1 MRRITATVV
10 SFVFLFVGTP
20 AAIAD
25 VVSSAEIMQ
34 AEQNQYDRQQVLTYI
49 DSDAVQ
55 AQLVGLGVD
64 AAAARSRIANMTDA
78 EISTLN
84 AHMQDMPAGG
94 ALLNTA
100 MDILI
105 VFLVLDLLGITNVF
119 DFVKPIT

>member
-1 MRRITATVV
+1 MRRITATFV
-10 SFVFLFVGTP
+10 SMVFLFTGIP
-20 AAIAD
+20 GAFAD

-34 AEQNQYDRQQVLTYI
+34 AEQYQYDRQQVLAYI

-55 AQLVGLGVD
+55 AKLVGLGVD
-64 AAAARSRIANMTDA
+64 AASARDRIAGMTDV

-94 ALLNTA
+94 ALMNTA

-105 VFLVLDLLGITNVF
+105 VFLVLDLLGVTNVF

>member
-10 SFVFLFVGTP
+10 SFVFLFTGIP
-20 AAIAD
+20 GALAD

-34 AEQNQYDRQQVLTYI
+34 AEQYQYDRQQVLAYI

-55 AQLVGLGVD
+55 AKLVGLGVD
-64 AAAARSRIANMTDA
+64 AASARDRIAGMTDV

-94 ALLNTA
+94 ALMNTA

-105 VFLVLDLLGITNVF
+105 VFLVLDLLGVTNVF

>member
-1 MRRITATVV
+1 MRRVTATFV
-10 SFVFLFVGTP
+10 SFIFLLTGIPGAF
-20 AAIAD
+20 AD

-34 AEQNQYDRQQVLTYI
+34 AEQYQYDKQQVLAYI

-55 AQLVGLGVD
+55 AKLVGLGVD
-64 AAAARSRIANMTDA
+64 AASARDRIAGMTDA

-94 ALLNTA
+94 AIMNTA

-105 VFLVLDLLGITNVF
+105 VFLVLDLLGVTNVF